1 MGKQG
6 EQLQKVM
13 SALPPNVLQNYFEGV
28 ARAILIQ
35 DQTKMSNVDSPHRS
49 IGFDYCAIAM
59 RQRVL
64 QHIRG
69 KSGHRADSSACPLI
83 TLFRHS
89 ATAVESPLDG
99 LLLSPRRKAYQFK

>member
-1 MGKQG
+1 MSALGQKRAFAPHKRMSALGQKQT
-6 EQLQKVM
+6 LAPQKAM

-64 QHIRG
+64 QHIPPN
-69 KSGHRADSSACPLI
+69 SGPSVRLGACPLYAN
-83 TLFRHS
+83 S
-89 ATAVESPLDG
+89 G
-99 LLLSPRRKAYQFK
+99 LMHRN

>member
-1 MGKQG
+1 MAAPTNAASVKKALANSEPSTHGTKRTYRVA
-6 EQLQKVM
+6 LHM
-13 SALPPNVLQNYFEGV
+13 SALGGNVLQNYFEGV

-35 DQTKMSNVDSPHRS
+35 DQTKMSNVDLPHRP

-69 KSGHRADSSACPLI
+69 
-83 TLFRHS
+83 
-89 ATAVESPLDG
+89 
-99 LLLSPRRKAYQFK
+99 

>member
-1 MGKQG
+1 MQNG
-6 EQLQKVM
+6 M

-64 QHIRG
+64 QHIPP
-69 KSGHRADSSACPLI
+69 KSGHWLAAVLALRGHFGNGDVTDVAQLALGGWSTSQPRKSFQ
-83 TLFRHS
+83 LFK
-89 ATAVESPLDG
+89 LG
-99 LLLSPRRKAYQFK
+99 

>member
-1 MGKQG
+1 MSALGHKRTFAAQDG
-6 EQLQKVM
+6 M

-64 QHIRG
+64 QHIPP
-69 KSGHRADSSACPLI
+69 KSGHS
-83 TLFRHS
+83 
-89 ATAVESPLDG
+89 G
-99 LLLSPRRKAYQFK
+99 W

>member
-1 MGKQG
+1 
-6 EQLQKVM
+6 M
-13 SALPPNVLQNYFEGV
+13 SAFGGNVLQNYFEWV

-59 RQRVL
+59 WQRVL

-69 KSGHRADSSACPLI
+69 QSGHRDLKPQCLTQSGI
-83 TLFRHS
+83 VGE
-89 ATAVESPLDG
+89 ATTEALGSDQKVKL
-99 LLLSPRRKAYQFK
+99 

>member
-1 MGKQG
+1 MDQPAQRKLRHVGNITIA
-6 EQLQKVM
+6 KVTAQREHGGQPM
-13 SALPPNVLQNYFEGV
+13 SAFGGNVLQNYFEGV

-64 QHIRG
+64 QHIQG
-69 KSGHRADSSACPLI
+69 
-83 TLFRHS
+83 
-89 ATAVESPLDG
+89 
-99 LLLSPRRKAYQFK
+99 

>member
-1 MGKQG
+1 MSALPRITTAKADSR
-6 EQLQKVM
+6 EKVM
-13 SALPPNVLQNYFEGV
+13 SAFPLNVLQNYFEGV

-64 QHIRG
+64 QHIPPE
-69 KSGHRADSSACPLI
+69 SGHSACSEGTI
-83 TLFRHS
+83 STLER
-89 ATAVESPLDG
+89 ATASLVIVVP
-99 LLLSPRRKAYQFK
+99 F